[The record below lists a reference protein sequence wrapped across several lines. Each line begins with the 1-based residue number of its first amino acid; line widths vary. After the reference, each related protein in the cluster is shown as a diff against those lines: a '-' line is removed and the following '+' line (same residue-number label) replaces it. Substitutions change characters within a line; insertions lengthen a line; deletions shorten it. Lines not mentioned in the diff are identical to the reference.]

1 MPICSSAEP
10 PTLPAPLLK
19 SLLASTKIA
28 LEHELVVSI
37 FFTPH
42 STLSPAMLRT
52 TWLDGLRG
60 LGAAMV
66 VLDHYFM
73 SVSAETDIFKVIFRS
88 YWADPP
94 EDNRRFFQLPPLRL
108 PFAGHSVVPMFFVI
122 SGYAVSLNFL
132 RIRNDG
138 SLSTFVRRL
147 SSAVNRRILRI
158 YIPIFVMTVVSQI
171 LFFCNL
177 YQWRFDESSIQGR
190 RPWTSPWSHI
200 TFVFGYMLDNMNIIN
215 LQYNTGIN
223 DQLWTM
229 PIEFR
234 GSCITYLTIL
244 ALAFWKPQRRYLALG
259 LIAVY
264 WFYCGLWDVFAFI
277 AGMYL
282 AEKQVE
288 SETKE
293 ADGELGL
300 PEDTPKVW
308 KRLVTRTNIVRIQT
322 IASFLVGFYLFCMT
336 NDEPLPP
343 GYGYLGLFRSSR
355 WKGDQ
360 LVENKSWK
368 TVGAVLLIYSI
379 SLSPLLQRPFDYAI
393 PQYLGKNSFAIY
405 LIHCSVYY
413 LIQRPLQGL
422 LWWIVARTSYP
433 GTDEASNYPLP
444 FAVAW
449 IGTFLVAAAVIVG
462 LSHVYTR
469 FIDVKSVELAK
480 KFEKWATQ

>member
-1 MPICSSAEP
+1 MI
-10 PTLPAPLLK
+10 
-19 SLLASTKIA
+19 
-28 LEHELVVSI
+28 
-37 FFTPH
+37 
-42 STLSPAMLRT
+42 RT

-60 LGAAMV
+60 VGAAIV
-66 VLDHYFM
+66 VFDHYFIC
-73 SVSAETDIFKVIFRS
+73 VRDETDIFKVLFRS

-94 EDNRRFFQLPPLRL
+94 EENRRFFQLPPLRL
-108 PFAGHSVVPMFFVI
+108 PFAGHSVVMMFFVI
-122 SGYAVSLNFL
+122 SGYAISLNLL

-138 SLSTFVRRL
+138 SPGTLLRRL
-147 SSAVNRRILRI
+147 SSAANRRIIRI
-158 YIPIFVMTVVSQI
+158 YTPIVVMAVVSQI

-177 YQWRFDESSIQGR
+177 YQWHFDDSLIRGR
-190 RPWTSPWSHI
+190 RPWTAPWSHI
-200 TFVFGYMLDNMNIIN
+200 TFLFRYLLDNMNIIN
-215 LQYNTGIN
+215 LQYNLGIN

-234 GSCITYLTIL
+234 GSCITYFTIL
-244 ALAFWKPQRRYLALG
+244 ALAFWKPQRRRLALG

-277 AGMYL
+277 AGIYL

-293 ADGELGL
+293 VDGELGL

-336 NDEPLPP
+336 NDESLPP

-355 WKGDQ
+355 WNGDHI
-360 LVENKSWK
+360 VENRLWK
-368 TVGAVLLIYSI
+368 TVGAVLLMYSI
-379 SLSPLLQRPFDYAI
+379 SLSPLLQRPFEHAI
-393 PQYLGKNSFAIY
+393 PQYLGKNSLALY
-405 LIHCSVYY
+405 LIHYSVYF
-413 LIQRPLQGL
+413 LIQKPLQGL
-422 LWWIVARTSYP
+422 LWWIVARTPYP
-433 GTDEASNYPLP
+433 GTDEASNHPLP

-449 IGTFLVAAAVIVG
+449 IGTFLVAATVTVG
-462 LSHVYTR
+462 LSHAYTR
-469 FIDVKSVELAK
+469 FVDAKSVELAK